1 MVLNPNPKS
10 KKIFSVAFGREIFRK
25 FEKAVF
31 GGFQDTPTRH
41 MGGIEFF
48 GFRQNLPTYVFSNIG
63 YREKTKKSFQ
73 GVFRIFLIYGFFP
86 L

>member
-10 KKIFSVAFGREIFRK
+10 KKIFNVAFGREIFRK
-25 FEKAVF
+25 FEKKPFSGVF
-31 GGFQDTPTRH
+31 ETPPTPH

-63 YREKTKKSFQ
+63 YREK
-73 GVFRIFLIYGFFP
+73 I
-86 L
+86 